1 MWVHATDTDTWK
13 LWIVPPTGLTDKQE
27 FYRRISEVT
36 SKNPA
41 ALGGIDAS
49 YKYPR
54 DVRIRAELPRGPTG
68 KVIKAQIEL

>member
-1 MWVHATDTDTWK
+1 MMMSCRPVAAAFVTLRAGAAAAAAD
-13 LWIVPPTGLTDKQE
+13 IVAYCKA
-27 FYRRISEVT
+27 RM
-36 SKNPA
+36 
-41 ALGGIDAS
+41 AS